1 MRITRNMLESCVS
14 EVNSAYGLSLS
25 VQYFNGC
32 THLYCLGSAI
42 EVGTT
47 PECYNAL
54 SIFISGLRIGRQLA
68 ENSEV
73 K

>member
-14 EVNSAYGLSLS
+14 EINRAYGLSLS
-25 VQYFNGC
+25 VYYFNGR
-32 THLYCLGSAI
+32 THLYYLGSTI

-68 ENSEV
+68 GHSEV